1 MNKSYYYLSIAM
13 VFFMIM
19 ASFGQS
25 QDKYLS
31 IYTVP
36 LKNQEYKEL
45 VYQTEVLY
53 PKGYCGYITMTLKN
67 TSRLPQGVTWDDFAL
82 VILYDENAAP
92 ANSIFEYANRK
103 DALVFEHTYL
113 NETYTSTGN
122 DSETWF
128 ISTDLQTGGIPFPYS
143 LMRNQT
149 VPYYDLWKQRYELI
163 SNKTDWTYIQKYT
176 KAYPFCI
183 SDVSKISSEDYDL
196 NKDNPYAFKIVLYY
210 SKSPE
215 VNLELEILHTAD
227 TIIVSTSDKVVESP
241 SQSTPT
247 QETPF
252 PLGIAIVIPFFTIVV
267 YKKKQKIKQ
276 QINP

>member
-67 TSRLPQGVTWDDFAL
+67 TSRLPQGVNWDDFAL
-82 VILYDENAAP
+82 VILYDEKATP
-92 ANSIFEYANRK
+92 ANSIYDYTNRK
-103 DALVFEHTYL
+103 DALVFRHTYL
-113 NETYTSTGN
+113 NMTYIGTEN
-122 DSETWF
+122 NSETWF
-128 ISTDLQTGGIPFPYS
+128 ITTDLGISGLPFPYS
-143 LMRNQT
+143 LLSNGT
-149 VPYYDLWKQRYELI
+149 VPYYGQWKQRYDLVA
-163 SNKTDWTYIQKYT
+163 NGTDGAYIVKHA
-176 KAYPFCI
+176 KSYPHCI
-183 SDVSKISSEDYDL
+183 TDTSDISSGDYDL

-210 SKSPE
+210 LKSPE
-215 VNLELEILHTAD
+215 VNLKLEIYHDSSPILVSD
-227 TIIVSTSDKVVESP
+227 TNKTVESS

-247 QETPF
+247 QKSPF
-252 PLGIAIVIPFFTIVV
+252 PLGIGTVMVAAIFL
-267 YKKKQKIKQ
+267 KRRKDRQ
-276 QINP
+276 